1 MEGMPARPCFRNR
14 FPRRWRRRLF
24 RRLYH
29 ELAWAYDAVSWIV
42 SLGAWDAWRRLALD
56 YVHGERLLEVGSG
69 TGALLVTAAQTGL
82 NPIGVD
88 RSAAMLRRS
97 QKRLQRHRQPARL
110 VLADWRALPFG
121 RATFDTVM
129 ATFPAEVILES
140 TAWHE
145 LARVLA
151 PGGRFVA
158 VITVFPQDPLLDLL
172 HRWLDRLL
180 PPDEEAVTLWRR
192 LPQLAQAAGGMVRIE
207 RRRVRRALVPVL
219 IATRPRAQAL
229 EVAAAGETDREEAE
243 HAL

>member
-1 MEGMPARPCFRNR
+1 MPARPCFRNR
-14 FPRRWRRRLF
+14 FPRRWRRWLF

-29 ELAWAYDAVSWIV
+29 ELAWAYDAVSWAV

-69 TGALLVTAAQTGL
+69 TGALLVTAAQMGL

-88 RSAAMLRRS
+88 RSAPMLRRS
-97 QKRLQRHRQPARL
+97 QKRLQRYRQPARL

-129 ATFPAEVILES
+129 ATFPAEVILER

-151 PGGRFVA
+151 PDGRFVA
-158 VITVFPQDPLLDLL
+158 VLTVFPQNPLLDLL

-180 PPDEEAVTLWRR
+180 PPDEEAGAQWRR
-192 LPQLAQAAGGMVRIE
+192 LPELAQAAGWAVQIE
-207 RRRVRRALVPVL
+207 RRQARQALVAVL
-219 IATRPRAQAL
+219 IATRPQEQSVEA
-229 EVAAAGETDREEAE
+229 VTAGETDREERAN
-243 HAL
+243 AL